1 MEAVRNPEP
10 DSWLFCFFPPWWS
23 KEENGKYALD
33 MRQGS
38 SLAVVWGEILAN
50 TKVGGQKPL
59 KFKICL
65 VEENNKSPPKN
76 PNLEL
81 LFFKTVIQ
89 WLHLICILS
98 FFLVLPWTFWENWP
112 MMVAQS
118 STLDEFCLWWIFFV
132 APLLPRKGWM
142 DVAKTHPFRLP
153 AREIFK
159 NTGLLVPWKS
169 NHHSLQVGLGSTLF
183 YSNGLLSSKRKHHFL
198 NGGWLPRCMFDWKFG
213 SMWTDRFSHIWV
225 FPKIVVP
232 QNGWFIMENPIKNG
246 WFGGTIIFGN
256 THMVHL

>member
-1 MEAVRNPEP
+1 
-10 DSWLFCFFPPWWS
+10 
-23 KEENGKYALD
+23 

-59 KFKICL
+59 KFKIGL
-65 VEENNKSPPKN
+65 VEENNKSPPKKS
-76 PNLEL
+76 EL
-81 LFFKTVIQ
+81 GITVFKTVIQ

-98 FFLVLPWTFWENWP
+98 FFLVSPWTFWENWP

-118 STLDEFCLWWIFFV
+118 SSLAEFCLWWIFFV

-153 AREIFK
+153 ARETFK

-169 NHHSLQVGLGSTLF
+169 NHHSLQVGLRSTLF
-183 YSNGLLSSKRKHHFL
+183 YSNGLLSFKRKHHFL
-198 NGGWLPRCMFDWKFG
+198 NGGWLPRCMFDWSSDLCGQIGFHIYG
-213 SMWTDRFSHIWV
+213 ELVTCNWNNSPCTVYRARWGGVYNQVSGQIIATSAEVTPNWWFSKGMLQKVALIQV
-225 FPKIVVP
+225 
-232 QNGWFIMENPIKNG
+232 QE
-246 WFGGTIIFGN
+246 
-256 THMVHL
+256 LE